1 MLIKNLINP
10 LLFLKLNKINKSIEL
25 FEQAQLLM
33 PGGVNSP
40 VRAFKNIGGNPI
52 FFEKAKGAYLY
63 DADGN
68 EYIDYIGSWG
78 PMIMGHSHPKI
89 VEAIKTQAELGT
101 SYGAPTGLESD
112 VAVLI
117 KKCVPSIEKIRM
129 VNSGTEAT
137 MSTIRLARGYTNR
150 DKIIK
155 FDGCYHGHVDSLLIK
170 AGSGVLTFGLPDS
183 PGIPEDLAK
192 HTSSCSFNNKEEFLK
207 VFEAVKED
215 LAAVIVEPIAGN
227 MGFVPGEKDFL
238 KLLREITTS
247 NNSLLIF
254 DEVMS
259 GFRVSLGGAQEIFN
273 IQPDLTALG
282 KVIGGGLP
290 VGAFGGKKEI
300 MDCLAPIGPV
310 YQAGT
315 LSGNPLAM
323 AAGSALLNLIIEEN
337 PYKELEKNASI
348 ILEGISDM
356 MQSSGIPFSTNQIGG
371 MFGFFFSEKLPTN
384 IEEVAKS
391 DDKMF
396 SSFLN
401 SCINNGIYFAPSKYE
416 AGFISAMH
424 KNLEIE
430 KTLGIVK
437 KIIDKGI

>member
-1 MLIKNLINP
+1 M
-10 LLFLKLNKINKSIEL
+10 NKIDKSIAL
-25 FEQAQLLM
+25 FNQAKTLM

-40 VRAFKNIGGNPI
+40 VRAFKNINGNPI
-52 FFEKAKGAYLY
+52 FFEKAQGAYLY

-68 EYIDYIGSWG
+68 KYIDYIGSWG
-78 PMIMGHSHPKI
+78 PMIMGHSHPEI
-89 VEAIKTQAELGT
+89 VNAIKNQAELGT
-101 SYGAPTGLESD
+101 SYGAPTSLESN
-112 VAVLI
+112 VAELI
-117 KKCVPSIEKIRM
+117 IKNVPSIEKIRM

-137 MSTIRLARGYTNR
+137 MSSIRLARGFTNR

-192 HTSSCSFNNKEEFLK
+192 HTITCPYNDSAAFIEVFNS
-207 VFEAVKED
+207 VKDD

-227 MGFVPGEKDFL
+227 MGFVPGTEEFL
-238 KLLREITTS
+238 QTLRSYTES

-259 GFRVSLGGAQEIFN
+259 GFRVSLGGAQEIFG
-273 IQPDLTALG
+273 ITPDITALG

-300 MDCLAPIGPV
+300 MDYLAPEGPV

-323 AAGSALLNLIIEEN
+323 AAGSTLLNLLIENN
-337 PYKELEKNASI
+337 PYKKLEERTKLM
-348 ILEGISDM
+348 LEGMYEIM
-356 MQSSGIPFSTNQIGG
+356 SSAGIPFSTNQIGG
-371 MFGFFFSEKLPTN
+371 MFGFFFSEELPLNIDDVSKTN
-384 IEEVAKS
+384 DQTFS
-391 DDKMF
+391 MF
-396 SSFLN
+396 IN
-401 SCINNGIYFAPSKYE
+401 ACIKNGIYFAPSKFE
-416 AGFISAMH
+416 AGFISSMH
-424 KNLEIE
+424 NNKVIDE
-430 KTLGIVK
+430 TLDVVGNIIK
-437 KIIDKGI
+437 KGNIK

>member
-1 MLIKNLINP
+1 M
-10 LLFLKLNKINKSIEL
+10 NKIDKSIAL
-25 FEQAQLLM
+25 FNQAKSLM

-40 VRAFKNIGGNPI
+40 VRAFKNINGNPI
-52 FFEKAKGAYLY
+52 FFEKAQGAYLY

-68 EYIDYIGSWG
+68 KYIDYIGSWG
-78 PMIMGHSHPKI
+78 PMIMGHSHPEI
-89 VEAIKTQAELGT
+89 VNAIKNQAELGT
-101 SYGAPTGLESD
+101 SYGAPTSLESN
-112 VAVLI
+112 VAELI
-117 KKCVPSIEKIRM
+117 IKNVPSIEKIRM

-137 MSTIRLARGYTNR
+137 MSSIRLARGFTNR

-192 HTSSCSFNNKEEFLK
+192 HTITCPYNDSAAFIEVFNS
-207 VFEAVKED
+207 VKDD

-227 MGFVPGEKDFL
+227 MGFVPGTEEFL
-238 KLLREITTS
+238 QTLRSYTES

-259 GFRVSLGGAQEIFN
+259 GFRVSLGGAQEIFG
-273 IQPDLTALG
+273 ITPDITALG

-300 MDCLAPIGPV
+300 MNYLAPEGPV

-323 AAGSALLNLIIEEN
+323 AAGSTLLNLLIENN
-337 PYKELEKNASI
+337 PYKKLEERTKLM
-348 ILEGISDM
+348 LEGMYEIM
-356 MQSSGIPFSTNQIGG
+356 SSAGIPFSTNQIGG
-371 MFGFFFSEKLPTN
+371 MFGFFFSEELPLNIDDVSKTN
-384 IEEVAKS
+384 DQTFS
-391 DDKMF
+391 MF
-396 SSFLN
+396 IN
-401 SCINNGIYFAPSKYE
+401 ACIKNGIYFAPSKFE
-416 AGFISAMH
+416 AGFISSMH
-424 KNLEIE
+424 NNKVIDE
-430 KTLGIVK
+430 TLDVVGNIIK
-437 KIIDKGI
+437 KGNIK

>member
-1 MLIKNLINP
+1 
-10 LLFLKLNKINKSIEL
+10 LNKIDKSIAL
-25 FEQAQLLM
+25 FNQAKTLM

-40 VRAFKNIGGNPI
+40 VRAFKNINGNPI
-52 FFEKAKGAYLY
+52 FFEKAQGAYLY

-68 EYIDYIGSWG
+68 KYIDYIGSWG
-78 PMIMGHSHPKI
+78 PMIMGHSHPEI
-89 VEAIKTQAELGT
+89 VNAIKNQAELGT
-101 SYGAPTGLESD
+101 SYGAPTSLESN
-112 VAVLI
+112 VAELI
-117 KKCVPSIEKIRM
+117 IKNVPSIEKIRM

-137 MSTIRLARGYTNR
+137 MSSIRLARGFTNR

-192 HTSSCSFNNKEEFLK
+192 HTITCPYNDSAAFIEVFNS
-207 VFEAVKED
+207 VKDD

-227 MGFVPGEKDFL
+227 MGFVPGTEEFL
-238 KLLREITTS
+238 QTLRSYTES

-259 GFRVSLGGAQEIFN
+259 GFRVSLGGAQEIFG
-273 IQPDLTALG
+273 ITPDITALG

-300 MDCLAPIGPV
+300 MDYLAPEGPV

-323 AAGSALLNLIIEEN
+323 AAGSTLLNLLIENN
-337 PYKELEKNASI
+337 PYKKLEERTKLM
-348 ILEGISDM
+348 LEGMYEIM
-356 MQSSGIPFSTNQIGG
+356 SSAGIPFSTNQIGG
-371 MFGFFFSEKLPTN
+371 MFGFFFSEELPLNIDDVSKTN
-384 IEEVAKS
+384 DQTFS
-391 DDKMF
+391 MF
-396 SSFLN
+396 IN
-401 SCINNGIYFAPSKYE
+401 ACIKNGIYFAPSKFE
-416 AGFISAMH
+416 AGFISSMH
-424 KNLEIE
+424 NNKVIDE
-430 KTLGIVK
+430 TLDVVGNIIK
-437 KIIDKGI
+437 KGNIK